1 MSSAGLSTTV
11 FPATSAGASFQA
23 GIAIGKF
30 QGVIA
35 PTTPTGIRTDIWNL
49 SRSSDGVVWPKRRRP
64 SPAM

>member
-1 MSSAGLSTTV
+1 MSSAGFSTTV
-11 FPATSAGASFQA
+11 LPQTSAGQSFHA

-35 PTTPTGIRTDIWNL
+35 PTTPTGIRTLIMNL

-64 SPAM
+64 SPPM